1 MIVTPPLRRSRPRTR
16 LALVAALLAPAV
28 AAPLHAQR
36 PDSLPA
42 RRDTARAVDSIVV
55 PGRIVDVRDQPKP
68 PLSGR
73 RAFLYSLLVPGL
85 GQTRLERPNAGALF
99 AAIEVGGIV
108 MARKAAGDLRF
119 ARDVARTS
127 PITGYAVGTDGLPV
141 RDSTG
146 ALVPIGRETNRYTA
160 RLRARRTQFEDWMA
174 LLAFNHL
181 IAGADAFVSANL
193 WDMPAR
199 ASLRA
204 APGRRLMLGA
214 SIDFGAG
221 SAR

>member
-1 MIVTPPLRRSRPRTR
+1 ML
-16 LALVAALLAPAV
+16 AALLILSD
-28 AAPLHAQR
+28 AAPLSAQR

-42 RRDTARAVDSIVV
+42 RRDSARTVDSLVV
-55 PGRIVDVRDQPKP
+55 PGRIVDVRDQPRP
-68 PLSGR
+68 PLSAR

-85 GQTRLERPNAGALF
+85 GQTRLDRPNAGAFF
-99 AAIEVGGIV
+99 AGIEVAGIV

-127 PITGYAVGTDGLPV
+127 AITGYQVGTDGLPV

-199 ASLRA
+199 PSLRA
-204 APGRRLMLGA
+204 APGRRLVLGA
-214 SIDFGAG
+214 SIDFGGGAG
-221 SAR
+221 R